1 MARTPSGDLNTA
13 QMVAKLNVDLRDQL
27 KLKKQ
32 AYVQDEIL
40 ASAAC
45 LFAEK
50 GFRAITINDIAA
62 SLGYTKS
69 VVYYYF
75 KNKNE
80 ILWQIFNRMHDCYHE
95 TLITILNE
103 NLPSAE
109 ALNRIL
115 NQHAL
120 NVMKRKDWTAIY
132 FRDESELEPEQQII
146 IRKRKREYDKM
157 IEGVYQKGMDEGTFK
172 PMPCHIAVSGFM
184 GMCNWLHT
192 WFDDKGSL
200 TAEEIAQHYCDIMS
214 GGYLK

>member
-1 MARTPSGDLNTA
+1 MNL
-13 QMVAKLNVDLRDQL
+13 DLRDQM
-27 KLKKQ
+27 KQKKQ

-80 ILWQIFNRMHDCYHE
+80 ILWQIFNRMHEQYQQ
-95 TLITILNE
+95 TLVQIMSE
-103 NLPSAE
+103 NLRPDE

-115 NQHAL
+115 YHHAL
-120 NVMKRKDWTAIY
+120 HVMQQKDWTAIY
-132 FRDESELEPEQQII
+132 FRDESELEPDQQVVM
-146 IRKRKREYDKM
+146 RKRKREYDAL
-157 IEGVYQKGMDEGTFK
+157 IESVYQQGIDEEIFK
-172 PMPCHIAVSGFM
+172 PMPSHIAVSGFM

-192 WFDDKGSL
+192 WFNDKGQLS
-200 TAEEIAQHYCDIMS
+200 AEEIAGHYCELMS
-214 GGYLK
+214 GGYLR